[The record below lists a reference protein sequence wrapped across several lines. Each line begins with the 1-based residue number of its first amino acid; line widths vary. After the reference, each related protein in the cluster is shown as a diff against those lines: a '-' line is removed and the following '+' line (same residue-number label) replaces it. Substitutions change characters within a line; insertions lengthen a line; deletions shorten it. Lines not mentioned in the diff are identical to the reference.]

1 MFLEM
6 TMSAETSST
15 QSYYS
20 PTLRESSVARK
31 VRVVSSSGAYQ
42 ESHGAT
48 IKELLGMRDGVR
60 VCSRLHAVVH
70 EFRLAH
76 QLGSANAANRDE
88 IIREYS
94 VEKAPSDQVPA
105 ITRLSTPATYAELR
119 HGGRLL
125 SPYPPLSSKEVTALC
140 EEIRAALVW
149 KSVI

>member
-1 MFLEM
+1 
-6 TMSAETSST
+6 MSAKTSST

-20 PTLRESSVARK
+20 PTSRESSVTRR
-31 VRVVSSSGAYQ
+31 VRVASSSETCQ

-70 EFRLAH
+70 EFRLTH
-76 QLGSANAANRDE
+76 RLGSADAANRDE

-94 VEKAPSDQVPA
+94 VEKAPSDQIPA

-119 HGGRLL
+119 HGGRLQ
-125 SPYPPLSSKEVTALC
+125 SPYPPLSSKEVAALC

-149 KSVI
+149 KSASC